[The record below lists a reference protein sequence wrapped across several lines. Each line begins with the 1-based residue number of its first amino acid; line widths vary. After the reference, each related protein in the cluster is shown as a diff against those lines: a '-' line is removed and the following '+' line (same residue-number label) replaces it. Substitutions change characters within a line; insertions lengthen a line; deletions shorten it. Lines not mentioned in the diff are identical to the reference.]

1 MTTPDKPATPAGTP
15 ENRTFPEGSVT
26 VRCRLDG
33 PLVVELPPDAEAK
46 GIYIRVTDHLG
57 TEYPILAGKKAVAFC
72 RCDETKNRPFCDGSH
87 KTCGFQAAET
97 AP

>member
-1 MTTPDKPATPAGTP
+1 MTTPDKPSTPVSPP
-15 ENRTFPEGSVT
+15 EARAFPEGSVT

-46 GIYIRVTDHLG
+46 GMFIRVTDHLG
-57 TEYPILAGKKAVAFC
+57 TEYPIPAGKKAVAFC
-72 RCDETKNRPFCDGSH
+72 RCDETRNRPFCDGSH